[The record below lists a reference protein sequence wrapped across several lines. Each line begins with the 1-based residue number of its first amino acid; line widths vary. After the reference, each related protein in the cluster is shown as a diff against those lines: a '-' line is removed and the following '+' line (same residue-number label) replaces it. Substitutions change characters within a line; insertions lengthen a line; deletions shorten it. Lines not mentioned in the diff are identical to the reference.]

1 MTEMTGG
8 EALVAGLRDHHIDTV
23 FGLPGA
29 QTYGLFDALHRAQKD
44 IRVIGARHEQA
55 CAYMAF
61 GYTRS
66 TGRPSVFSVVP
77 GPGMLNAAAGLLT
90 AFGCNEPILLL
101 TGQVPNAFLGKGRGH
116 LHEMPDQLAT
126 MRGFVKWADRVNSPA
141 EARVGVA
148 RAFQHMLSG
157 RQGPAA
163 LEMPWDIF
171 TQKGEVDKGA
181 VLPVLAPPSVDP
193 DQILAAARLIK
204 ASRNPMIFVGAGAFG
219 AAEAILALAEEID
232 APVVGFRSGR
242 GIVSND
248 HELGLTIA
256 AAYNLWPETD
266 LMIGIGTRLEA
277 PSWRWPWQPPG
288 LKTIRIDIDPSEMTR
303 LTPDVAIVGD
313 ANPATALL
321 VEAVR
326 RGGFQREK
334 GRRET
339 IKDATRLA
347 ETQIRTVQPQMAY
360 LDVLRRILPRDG
372 FVTDELSQVGFA
384 SWYGFPVFEPRTY
397 VTSGYMGTLGSGFPT
412 ALGIKAA
419 HPDKKVVAIT
429 GDGGFMF
436 AAPELATAAQYG
448 LDVVTLIF
456 NNNAFGNVRRDQL
469 EQFDGRTIVADLR
482 NPDFVRFTESF
493 GLRGVRVNTPEDFGR
508 ELERALREGGPQVI
522 EIRNEGPA
530 EVSPWRFIHPPKP
543 EGVS

>member
-1 MTEMTGG
+1 MTGG

-29 QTYGLFDALHRAQKD
+29 QTYGLFDALHRAQAD
-44 IRVIGARHEQA
+44 IKVIGARHEQA

-77 GPGMLNAAAGLLT
+77 GPGMLNAGAGLLT
-90 AFGCNEPILLL
+90 AFGCNEPLLML
-101 TGQVPNAFLGKGRGH
+101 TGQVPNEFLGKGRGH

-126 MRGFVKWADRVNSPA
+126 MRGFVKWADRVNSA
-141 EARVGVA
+141 AQARSGVA
-148 RAFQHMLSG
+148 RAFQQMLSG

-171 TQKGEVDKGA
+171 TQKSEVGEGA
-181 VLPVLAPPSVDP
+181 PLPVLAPPPVDP
-193 DQILAAARLIK
+193 DKIQAAAKLVR
-204 ASRNPMIFVGAGAFG
+204 ASRHPMIFVGAGAFG
-219 AAEAILALAEEID
+219 AAEEILAFAEEID

-256 AAYNLWPETD
+256 AAYNLWPQTD

-288 LKTIRIDIDPSEMTR
+288 LKTIRIDIDPREMER
-303 LTPDVAIVGD
+303 LVPDAGIVGD
-313 ANPATALL
+313 ANEATGLL
-321 VEAVR
+321 VEEVR
-326 RGGFQREK
+326 RAGFRREK

-347 ETQIRTVQPQMAY
+347 EAQIRAVQPQMSY
-360 LDVLRRILPRDG
+360 LDALRQVMPRDG

-384 SWYGFPVFEPRTY
+384 SWYGFPVYKPRTF
-397 VTSGYMGTLGSGFPT
+397 VSSGYQGTLGSGFPT
-412 ALGIKAA
+412 ALGVKVA
-419 HPDKKVVAIT
+419 HPDKTVVAIT

-436 AAPELATAAQYG
+436 AGPELATAAQYG
-448 LDVVTLIF
+448 IDVVTLIF

-469 EQFDGRTIVADLR
+469 EQFEGRTIVAELR
-482 NPDFVRFTESF
+482 NPDFVKFTESF
-493 GLRGVRVNTPEDFGR
+493 GLRGASVNTPADLRR
-508 ELERALREGGPQVI
+508 ELERA
-522 EIRNEGPA
+522 
-530 EVSPWRFIHPPKP
+530 
-543 EGVS
+543 